1 MKDLLKTLKGDIRML
16 GRLLIYVACEA
27 LAKLQ
32 GSANVRR
39 STRGPC
45 A

>member
-1 MKDLLKTLKGDIRML
+1 MNDLLKTLQRDLRML
-16 GRLLIYVACEA
+16 GRLLIYLACEA

-39 STRGPC
+39 STSGPC